1 MATQLKQPRQ
11 PTNVRKVN
19 TISDLIRK
27 VAIQGLVSER
37 EKGWLIGYINLPF
50 LQTGCEKVRY
60 KKFHAVPMQ

>member
-37 EKGWLIGYINLPF
+37 EKG
-50 LQTGCEKVRY
+50 
-60 KKFHAVPMQ
+60 